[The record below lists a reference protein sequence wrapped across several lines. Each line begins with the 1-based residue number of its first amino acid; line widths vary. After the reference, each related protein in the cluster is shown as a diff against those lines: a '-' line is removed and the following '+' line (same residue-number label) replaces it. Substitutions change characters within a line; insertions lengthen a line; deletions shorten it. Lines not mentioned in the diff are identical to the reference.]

1 VERLNRRL
9 ATILGGA
16 ALLLLIVLGSTVNT
30 IVDVLWFGELGYEDV
45 FWTGFWARLWVRL
58 GAGAIIFL
66 FFFVN
71 LRLAASSFGSIRRRI
86 SNIEIHEEIPSRWL
100 TLMAMAAAAF
110 LAFLFSAAVSR
121 HWLDVLVWMEQK
133 PFDLVEPLF
142 SRNVGFYVFTL
153 PLLRLAQNLAFLLVV
168 AALVILGVVYTTSGG
183 LEISE
188 NRIRF
193 RTGPLRH
200 VVANLAILL
209 LVLAWGYRLDLYE
222 LLLSSRGVV
231 YGASYTDVHAQVL
244 GYRVLVALSLAGFGV
259 MVYDAVRGRYGLA
272 LTAMGALVIG
282 MIVFKALYPGAIQ
295 QFEVEPNEINKEA
308 PYISRNIAYT
318 RQAFDLATIQQLPF
332 EVGTTPA
339 AEILRE
345 SNQTVSNIRLWD
357 WRPLLDSYSQL
368 QEIRLY
374 YEFEDVDVD
383 RYDLGQG
390 PRQVMLSAREM
401 AVEELPEETWQ
412 NQHLIFTHG
421 YGLVMSPVN
430 EVTVE
435 GLPKFYLSDIPPVMH
450 DSLAGALGVTRPEIY
465 FGERTA
471 TYALAGTRVQEFDY
485 PQGDQNMY
493 AQYAG
498 TGGLALDS
506 WWRKGLFGWYLSS
519 LKILLTDAITED
531 SRLLLHRQIQIRIRR
546 LAPFLQYDA
555 DPYLVLLDGRL
566 LWIQDAY
573 TVSDRYPYSEPVIAF
588 GDRMRLNYIRNSVKV
603 VVDAYHGSVTFYAWD
618 TDDPILAAYRSVFPT
633 LFTSAESMPDGLR
646 AHLRYPQDLFSIQ
659 ADVLRSYHMEDPKVF
674 YNREDLWNVPNEIY
688 QGQPT
693 AMVPYYVL
701 LQLPDDDQLEFQLV
715 LPFTPNRRDN
725 MIALL
730 AAKSDPDNY
739 GRRVIYEFPK
749 DRLIYGPMQI
759 EARIDQDPIISEQ
772 ITLWSQKGSSVIR
785 GNLLVIPLGN
795 TTLYV
800 EPLFLQAQQSQLPEL
815 RRVIVTYGTVIV
827 MEPTLEDAMLALI
840 RRTAGS
846 EAARE
851 AERAGLVSRGGA
863 AETEDGVG
871 GAAAVAPAPVTA
883 PGLIVQANAA
893 YDRAVAAQR
902 AGDWAA
908 YGEALEELGRIL
920 EAMAER

>member
-1 VERLNRRL
+1 
-9 ATILGGA
+9 
-16 ALLLLIVLGSTVNT
+16 
-30 IVDVLWFGELGYEDV
+30 
-45 FWTGFWARLWVRL
+45 
-58 GAGAIIFL
+58 
-66 FFFVN
+66 
-71 LRLAASSFGSIRRRI
+71 
-86 SNIEIHEEIPSRWL
+86 
-100 TLMAMAAAAF
+100 
-110 LAFLFSAAVSR
+110 
-121 HWLDVLVWMEQK
+121 
-133 PFDLVEPLF
+133 
-142 SRNVGFYVFTL
+142 
-153 PLLRLAQNLAFLLVV
+153 
-168 AALVILGVVYTTSGG
+168 
-183 LEISE
+183 
-188 NRIRF
+188 
-193 RTGPLRH
+193 
-200 VVANLAILL
+200 
-209 LVLAWGYRLDLYE
+209 
-222 LLLSSRGVV
+222 
-231 YGASYTDVHAQVL
+231 
-244 GYRVLVALSLAGFGV
+244 
-259 MVYDAVRGRYGLA
+259 
-272 LTAMGALVIG
+272 
-282 MIVFKALYPGAIQ
+282 
-295 QFEVEPNEINKEA
+295 
-308 PYISRNIAYT
+308 
-318 RQAFDLATIQQLPF
+318 
-332 EVGTTPA
+332 
-339 AEILRE
+339 
-345 SNQTVSNIRLWD
+345 
-357 WRPLLDSYSQL
+357 
-368 QEIRLY
+368 
-374 YEFEDVDVD
+374 
-383 RYDLGQG
+383 
-390 PRQVMLSAREM
+390 
-401 AVEELPEETWQ
+401 
-412 NQHLIFTHG
+412 
-421 YGLVMSPVN
+421 
-430 EVTVE
+430 VT
-435 GLPKFYLSDIPPVMH
+435 
-450 DSLAGALGVTRPEIY
+450 
-465 FGERTA
+465 
-471 TYALAGTRVQEFDY
+471 
-485 PQGDQNMY
+485 
-493 AQYAG
+493 
-498 TGGLALDS
+498 
-506 WWRKGLFGWYLSS
+506 
-519 LKILLTDAITED
+519 
-531 SRLLLHRQIQIRIRR
+531 
-546 LAPFLQYDA
+546 
-555 DPYLVLLDGRL
+555 
-566 LWIQDAY
+566 
-573 TVSDRYPYSEPVIAF
+573 AF

-646 AHLRYPQDLFSIQ
+646 GHLRYPQDLFSIQ

-851 AERAGLVSRGGA
+851 AQRAGLVSRGGA
-863 AETEDGVG
+863 AEAENGAR
-871 GAAAVAPAPVTA
+871 GAAAPVTA

-908 YGEALEELGRIL
+908 YGEALEELGQIL

>member
-1 VERLNRRL
+1 
-9 ATILGGA
+9 
-16 ALLLLIVLGSTVNT
+16 
-30 IVDVLWFGELGYEDV
+30 
-45 FWTGFWARLWVRL
+45 
-58 GAGAIIFL
+58 
-66 FFFVN
+66 
-71 LRLAASSFGSIRRRI
+71 
-86 SNIEIHEEIPSRWL
+86 
-100 TLMAMAAAAF
+100 
-110 LAFLFSAAVSR
+110 
-121 HWLDVLVWMEQK
+121 
-133 PFDLVEPLF
+133 
-142 SRNVGFYVFTL
+142 
-153 PLLRLAQNLAFLLVV
+153 
-168 AALVILGVVYTTSGG
+168 
-183 LEISE
+183 
-188 NRIRF
+188 
-193 RTGPLRH
+193 
-200 VVANLAILL
+200 
-209 LVLAWGYRLDLYE
+209 
-222 LLLSSRGVV
+222 
-231 YGASYTDVHAQVL
+231 
-244 GYRVLVALSLAGFGV
+244 
-259 MVYDAVRGRYGLA
+259 
-272 LTAMGALVIG
+272 
-282 MIVFKALYPGAIQ
+282 
-295 QFEVEPNEINKEA
+295 
-308 PYISRNIAYT
+308 
-318 RQAFDLATIQQLPF
+318 
-332 EVGTTPA
+332 
-339 AEILRE
+339 
-345 SNQTVSNIRLWD
+345 
-357 WRPLLDSYSQL
+357 
-368 QEIRLY
+368 
-374 YEFEDVDVD
+374 
-383 RYDLGQG
+383 
-390 PRQVMLSAREM
+390 
-401 AVEELPEETWQ
+401 
-412 NQHLIFTHG
+412 
-421 YGLVMSPVN
+421 
-430 EVTVE
+430 
-435 GLPKFYLSDIPPVMH
+435 
-450 DSLAGALGVTRPEIY
+450 
-465 FGERTA
+465 
-471 TYALAGTRVQEFDY
+471 
-485 PQGDQNMY
+485 
-493 AQYAG
+493 
-498 TGGLALDS
+498 LALDS

-531 SRLLLHRQIQIRIRR
+531 SRLLLHRQIQIRVRR
-546 LAPFLQYDA
+546 LAPFLQYDG

-573 TVSDRYPYSEPVIAF
+573 TVSDRYPYSEPVTAF
-588 GDRMRLNYIRNSVKV
+588 GDRLRLNYIRNSVKV

-800 EPLFLQAQQSQLPEL
+800 EPLYLQAQQSQLPEL

-851 AERAGLVSRGGA
+851 AQRAGLVSRSGA
-863 AETEDGVG
+863 AETEDG
-871 GAAAVAPAPVTA
+871 AAEAAGDAAPPFTA
-883 PGLIVQANAA
+883 PGLIIQANAA